1 MTKEDQPARQFL
13 HSPAL
18 YSPPSS
24 SFACTN
30 LATKV
35 LNRSSWSAADGDCMR
50 HRILLLMAY
59 SDATL
64 VTSKSFS
71 SDAERRAHPV
81 AHLDGRQRDKR
92 VRHRRV

>member
-1 MTKEDQPARQFL
+1 
-13 HSPAL
+13 
-18 YSPPSS
+18 
-24 SFACTN
+24 
-30 LATKV
+30 
-35 LNRSSWSAADGDCMR
+35 MR